1 MDCLKNVYIL
11 AINIQMLITRSN
23 IKTLKPISTMDY
35 DPSEEFSKSSVNGQH
50 LFRNKEMKTKE
61 MIKWAFITYTV
72 IFIILGIIGTLTY
85 YLP

>member
-1 MDCLKNVYIL
+1 
-11 AINIQMLITRSN
+11 
-23 IKTLKPISTMDY
+23 MDY

-50 LFRNKEMKTKE
+50 LFRNKEMKNKE

-72 IFIILGIIGTLTY
+72 IFIILCFFGTLTY

>member
-1 MDCLKNVYIL
+1 
-11 AINIQMLITRSN
+11 MLITRSKT
-23 IKTLKPISTMDY
+23 KTLKPISTMDY
-35 DPSEEFSKSSVNGQH
+35 YPSEEFSKSSLKGQH
-50 LFRNKEMKTKE
+50 LFKNKTMKTKE

>member
-1 MDCLKNVYIL
+1 
-11 AINIQMLITRSN
+11 MLITRSN

-50 LFRNKEMKTKE
+50 LFRNKEMKNKE

-85 YLP
+85 YLQ

>member
-1 MDCLKNVYIL
+1 
-11 AINIQMLITRSN
+11 MLITRSKT
-23 IKTLKPISTMDY
+23 KTLKPISTMDY
-35 DPSEEFSKSSVNGQH
+35 YPSEEFSKSSSKGQH
-50 LFRNKEMKTKE
+50 LFKNKTMKTKE

>member
-1 MDCLKNVYIL
+1 
-11 AINIQMLITRSN
+11 MLITRSN

-50 LFRNKEMKTKE
+50 LFRNKEMKNKE

-72 IFIILGIIGTLTY
+72 IFIILGVIGTLTY

>member
-1 MDCLKNVYIL
+1 
-11 AINIQMLITRSN
+11 
-23 IKTLKPISTMDY
+23 MDY
-35 DPSEEFSKSSVNGQH
+35 YPSEEFSKSSVNGQH
-50 LFRNKEMKTKE
+50 LLQTNNMKTKE

>member
-1 MDCLKNVYIL
+1 
-11 AINIQMLITRSN
+11 MLITRSN

-50 LFRNKEMKTKE
+50 LFRNKEMKNKE
-61 MIKWAFITYTV
+61 IIKWAFITYTV

>member
-1 MDCLKNVYIL
+1 
-11 AINIQMLITRSN
+11 MLVTRSN

-50 LFRNKEMKTKE
+50 LFRNKEMKNKE

>member
-1 MDCLKNVYIL
+1 
-11 AINIQMLITRSN
+11 MLITRSN

-85 YLP
+85 YLL

>member
-1 MDCLKNVYIL
+1 
-11 AINIQMLITRSN
+11 MLITRSN
-23 IKTLKPISTMDY
+23 IKTLKPTSTMDY

-50 LFRNKEMKTKE
+50 LFRNKEMKNKE
-61 MIKWAFITYTV
+61 IIKWAFITYTV

>member
-1 MDCLKNVYIL
+1 
-11 AINIQMLITRSN
+11 MLITRSN

-50 LFRNKEMKTKE
+50 LFRNKEMKNKE

>member
-1 MDCLKNVYIL
+1 
-11 AINIQMLITRSN
+11 MLITRSN
-23 IKTLKPISTMDY
+23 IKTLKPRSTMDY
-35 DPSEEFSKSSVNGQH
+35 YPSEEFSKSSVNGQH

>member
-1 MDCLKNVYIL
+1 
-11 AINIQMLITRSN
+11 MLITRSN
-23 IKTLKPISTMDY
+23 IKTLKPTSIMDY

-50 LFRNKEMKTKE
+50 LFRNKEMKNKE

>member
-1 MDCLKNVYIL
+1 
-11 AINIQMLITRSN
+11 MLITCSKT
-23 IKTLKPISTMDY
+23 KTLKPKSIMDY
-35 DPSEEFSKSSVNGQH
+35 YPSEEFSKSSLNGQH
-50 LFRNKEMKTKE
+50 LFKNKIMKTKE

>member
-1 MDCLKNVYIL
+1 
-11 AINIQMLITRSN
+11 MLITRSN
-23 IKTLKPISTMDY
+23 IKTLKPISTMDN

-50 LFRNKEMKTKE
+50 LFRNKEMKNKE

>member
-1 MDCLKNVYIL
+1 
-11 AINIQMLITRSN
+11 
-23 IKTLKPISTMDY
+23 MDY
-35 DPSEEFSKSSVNGQH
+35 YPSEEFSKSSLNGQH
-50 LFRNKEMKTKE
+50 LFKNKIMKTKE

>member
-1 MDCLKNVYIL
+1 
-11 AINIQMLITRSN
+11 
-23 IKTLKPISTMDY
+23 MDY

-85 YLP
+85 YLS

>member
-1 MDCLKNVYIL
+1 
-11 AINIQMLITRSN
+11 MLITHSN

-35 DPSEEFSKSSVNGQH
+35 DSSEEFSKSSVNGQH
-50 LFRNKEMKTKE
+50 LFRNKEMKNKE

-85 YLP
+85 YLQ

>member
-11 AINIQMLITRSN
+11 AITIQMLITRSN